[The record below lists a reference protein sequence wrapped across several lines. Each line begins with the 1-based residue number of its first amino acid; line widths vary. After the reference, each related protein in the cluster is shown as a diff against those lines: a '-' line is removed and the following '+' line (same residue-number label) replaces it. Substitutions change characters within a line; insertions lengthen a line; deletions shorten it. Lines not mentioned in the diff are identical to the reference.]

1 MMHDD
6 ILFWEYEWFKV
17 SDEQKEGA
25 RRYADQLPQAA
36 FEGREMAEIAA
47 ELCEKY
53 SLVPPTLDHIKITV
67 EKREIEIDVSHNRTW
82 YFGRGRPRYVK
93 GTAFD
98 VRVPFNGDPKMF
110 KIKPNKSFSNF
121 PRGRVESNSVAF
133 TISGIDLSIDKVK
146 AEITSRVVEIQTWLD
161 FLSESARDFPNALN
175 QVVVQTL
182 EARKSKLSAD
192 SDLISGLGFKVE

>member
-6 ILFWEYEWFKV
+6 ILFWEYEWSKV
-17 SDEQKEGA
+17 SDAQKEGA

-36 FEGREMAEIAA
+36 FEGRELAEIAA

-53 SLVPPTLDHIKITV
+53 SLVPPTLDPIKITV
-67 EKREIEIDVSHNRTW
+67 EIREIEIDVSHDRKW
-82 YFGRGRPRYVK
+82 YFGRGGPHYVK

-98 VRVPFNGDPKMF
+98 VRVHFNGDPKMF
-110 KIKPNKSFSNF
+110 KIKPNNSLLNF

-133 TISGIDLSIDKVK
+133 TISGIDLSTDKVK

-192 SDLISGLGFKVE
+192 SDLISGLGFKDE